1 MNRRNFII
9 GLGALAGG
17 GAAATGSGA
26 FSAAETER
34 TVDVEITDDS
44 DSLVGLEPGPDT
56 GDIVTTESRQYGM
69 YDADA
74 EALVIDFTNGYDGMD
89 TGINAGSTYQLG
101 TPPEDLDEPSYFYDR
116 LLVQQED
123 GVIEDDHAFSV
134 QNQST
139 QEHDITVRFEG
150 EGSSRMSSSSNIGLI
165 LVDSD
170 GNAFADTD
178 TDGDY
183 EAEVSID
190 DVGPGESVYVVLS
203 FNAAD
208 EIVSN
213 GIGGDITVIAN

>member
-1 MNRRNFII
+1 M
-9 GLGALAGG
+9 GALAS
-17 GAAATGSGA
+17 GAAAAMGTGA

-44 DSLVGLEPGPDT
+44 DSLVGLEPGPNT

-74 EALVIDFTNGYDGMD
+74 EALVIDFSNGYDGMD

-101 TPPEDLDEPSYFYDR
+101 TPPENLDKPSYWKDR

-134 QNQST
+134 RNQST

-150 EGSSRMSSSSNIGLI
+150 GSSSRMSSDSNIGLI

-170 GNAFADTD
+170 GNALADTD
-178 TDGDY
+178 NDGNY

-213 GIGGDITVIAN
+213 DIGGDMTIIAN